1 MQYKLLLQN
10 QDAGLSN
17 FSWPIHPPATLGR
30 EDDCQLLIDHE
41 SISRRHCQFHL
52 NIDEALVIEDLSSL
66 NGIYVDDRR
75 VDRAVLMPGMN
86 VQIGALTMTVEFS
99 EEVETPIRPAA
110 KKPATNRANPYE
122 TQPMDTFTPVPL
134 PEQKSWWQK
143 LFS

>member
-10 QDAGLSN
+10 QDAGLSQT
-17 FSWPIHPPATLGR
+17 SWAIQPPSTLGR
-30 EDDCQLLIDHE
+30 EDDCQLFIDHE

-75 VDRAVLMPGMN
+75 VDRAVLMPGMT

-99 EEVETPIRPAA
+99 EESEQPARPAA
-110 KKPATNRANPYE
+110 KKPQSNPYE

-134 PEQKSWWQK
+134 REEKSWWQK